1 MVLQLEYSIEN
12 EKIDNERYLNE
23 EGNLPFNSNSKSQMK
38 VMMQEICATL
48 SLNDEYSKKKLEVCL
63 RYELPSFTAN
73 RKLVKNWV
81 VNNFMY

>member
-1 MVLQLEYSIEN
+1 MNLEFDYEIEN
-12 EKIDNERYLNE
+12 EQLNIEKFLKE
-23 EGNLPFNSNSKSQMK
+23 EGNLPFNPKSKTQMK

-48 SLNDEYSKKKLEVCL
+48 SLTDEYSKKKLEVCL

>member
-1 MVLQLEYSIEN
+1 MNLEFDYEIEN
-12 EKIDNERYLNE
+12 EEINIQKYFKE

>member
-1 MVLQLEYSIEN
+1 MKLEFDYEIEN
-12 EKIDNERYLNE
+12 EQLNIEKFLEE
-23 EGNLPFNSNSKSQMK
+23 EGYLPFNPKSKTQMK

-48 SLNDEYSKKKLEVCL
+48 LLDDEYLKKKLEVCL

-81 VNNFMY
+81 VNNFIY

>member
-1 MVLQLEYSIEN
+1 MNLEFAYELEN
-12 EKIDNERYLNE
+12 EEIDTKKYLNE